1 MAKRRWLPIVLGVV
15 LLLFVGMAALIG
27 SCAYMV
33 RQQVQVR
40 QSASLADYERE
51 AAAILERFKGVP
63 PLIEDGPSG
72 PAVSRR
78 AITSRGKRGG
88 SIDHLKILV
97 FSTKEGKL
105 VRLTLP
111 VWLLRM
117 SPDGRMD
124 INSDE
129 VGLENVRLSI
139 ADVEMAGPGPLF
151 VRSRKD
157 SRVLVWTE

>member
-1 MAKRRWLPIVLGVV
+1 MAKRRWLPIVLGVLLV
-15 LLLFVGMAALIG
+15 LVVGMAALIG

-40 QSASLADYERE
+40 ESASLSDYERE
-51 AAAILERFKGVP
+51 AEAILERFKGVP

-72 PAVSRR
+72 PAISRR
-78 AITSRGKRGG
+78 AITARGKRGG
-88 SIDHLKILV
+88 SIENLKILV

-129 VGLENVRLSI
+129 VGLDNVQLSI